1 MSPWRSRQG
10 ASVMHRVVLGGAC
23 VMGRIT
29 VRTPIE
35 YEDVDQVTIAD
46 YNEERAREVA
56 ATLGS
61 SKIQVK
67 QIDVNDSERLSQLL
81 QGSDVVLNA
90 VEYIYNLPV
99 LEACIQEKVHY
110 ADLGGLFHITRK
122 LMDRS
127 AAAEAAGI
135 TAIVGMGGT
144 PGITNLLARAAV
156 DKLERV
162 DSIRVQLGCSD
173 ATPSTAPLVAPY
185 SIRTI
190 LDEFTK
196 QPQVFQD
203 GAWYPQQPLTG
214 QEEMIFPLPVGR
226 ATAIY
231 SLHSECA
238 TFPVSFRGKG
248 IRHVAFIIAF
258 PSDFL
263 TNLKFLVDIAFG
275 SDESIN
281 VRGVKVSPREVL
293 ARLLEMTPVEDV
305 EPQDCDVL
313 RVVVAG
319 EAQGQRLEIVN
330 QVVVLPYR
338 RWGISAGALHTGT
351 PLAIAGRMLANE
363 EITRR
368 GAFGPE
374 LCIPVEPFFQELAR
388 YDMHVTETRTTAIS

>member
-1 MSPWRSRQG
+1 
-10 ASVMHRVVLGGAC
+10 MHIIVLGGAGA
-23 VMGRIT
+23 MGRIA
-29 VRTPIE
+29 VRTLSE

-46 YNEERAREVA
+46 YNEERAHEVA
-56 ATLGS
+56 ADLNS

-81 QGSDVVLNA
+81 HGSHVVLNA

-110 ADLGGLFHITRK
+110 ADLGGLFHMTRK

-156 DKLERV
+156 DKLNRV

-196 QPQVFQD
+196 QAQIFQD

-238 TFPVSFRGKG
+238 TFPVSFRDKG
-248 IRHVAFIIAF
+248 IRHVSFKIAF

-263 TNLKFLVDIAFG
+263 TKLKFLVDIGFG
-275 SDESIN
+275 SDEPIN

-293 ARLLEMTPVEDV
+293 ARLLEMAPVEDV

-313 RVVVAG
+313 RIVAVG
-319 EAQGQRLEIVN
+319 EASGQQVEITN

-338 RWGISAGALHTGT
+338 RWGISAGAVDTGT
-351 PLAIAGRMLANE
+351 PLAIAGRMLANG

-368 GAFGPE
+368 GVFGPE
-374 LCIPVEPFFQELAR
+374 MCVPMEPFFRELAH
-388 YDMHVTETRTTAIS
+388 YDMHVTETRTVTLS

>member
-1 MSPWRSRQG
+1 
-10 ASVMHRVVLGGAC
+10 MHIIVLGGAGA
-23 VMGRIT
+23 MGRIT
-29 VRTPIE
+29 VRTLIE

-67 QIDVNDSERLSQLL
+67 WIDVNDSERLSQLL
-81 QGSDVVLNA
+81 QGSDVALNA

-127 AAAEAAGI
+127 AEAEAAGI

-214 QEEMIFPLPVGR
+214 QEEMVFPLPVGR

-238 TFPVSFRGKG
+238 TFPISFREKG
-248 IRHVAFIIAF
+248 IRHVSFKIAF

-263 TNLKFLVDIAFG
+263 TKLKFLVDIGFG
-275 SDESIN
+275 SDEPIN

-293 ARLLEMTPVEDV
+293 ARLLEMAPVEDV

-313 RVVVAG
+313 RIVAAG
-319 EAQGQRLEIVN
+319 EAGETSGQQVEITN

-338 RWGISAGALHTGT
+338 RWGISAGAVDTGT
-351 PLAIAGRMLANE
+351 PLAIAGRMLANG

-368 GAFGPE
+368 GVFGPE
-374 LCIPVEPFFQELAR
+374 MCVPMEPFFRELAH
-388 YDMHVTETRTTAIS
+388 YDMHVTETRTVAIS